1 MSVGVTVFSTLQ
13 ENPVNPFRTMGSK
26 RLYSNQYSN
35 QSGTAEATAFVSFVN
50 KENEGFFVFILNITE
65 KKGFYVVMKL
75 NGSEILLECLL
86 EQGVDTVFGYPG
98 GSVLNI
104 YDALYKYSDKI
115 THILTAHEQ
124 GACHAAD
131 GYARSSGRTGVV
143 IATSG
148 PGATNL
154 VTGIATAYM
163 DSIPLVAI
171 TGNVPV
177 SLLGLDSF
185 QEVDIAGITMPVTKH
200 NYIVKDVRELA
211 DTVREAFYI
220 ANTGRKGPVLID
232 VPIDVQNAPV
242 RKFKYPDSVSMRT
255 YKPTVKGHIVQIKKV
270 IAELEKAKRPVICA
284 GGGVLLG
291 DAQKLLQEFSH
302 RHKIPVVTTMMGIGA
317 MQTEDPL
324 YFGMVGNNGAPCA
337 NRAMNEADMI
347 IMVGARVADR
357 AVNQPEIITKNKV
370 LVHMDVDPAEIGKNA
385 GPTIPLVGDAKHI
398 FSDMLEQELDGD
410 YSEWVVCLQEYEKTM
425 ADTRKP
431 DPAFVDPAEF
441 VRRLSDKMEQDAVYV
456 ADVGQNQIW
465 SCRNCKIR
473 EGSFLT
479 SGGMGTMGYSIPA
492 AMGAKLGAPGR
503 QVVAVCGDGS
513 FQMSMMEF
521 ATMRQYQ
528 VPVKIVVIANHYLG
542 MVREYQQN
550 TYKGRYSVVE
560 LGGGPDLEKLAQAY
574 GMDFI
579 RLEAPDKM
587 DEAIDAFLKD
597 EDAVLMECVI
607 NPMDTVK

>member
-1 MSVGVTVFSTLQ
+1 MNGAQAMVKCL
-13 ENPVNPFRTMGSK
+13 
-26 RLYSNQYSN
+26 
-35 QSGTAEATAFVSFVN
+35 
-50 KENEGFFVFILNITE
+50 ENEGVE
-65 KKGFYVVMKL
+65 M
-75 NGSEILLECLL
+75 
-86 EQGVDTVFGYPG
+86 VFGYPG
-98 GSVLNI
+98 VAICPFYDSLLDTDIKSVLI
-104 YDALYKYSDKI
+104 R
-115 THILTAHEQ
+115 TEQ
-124 GACHAAD
+124 NAAHAAS
-131 GYARSSGRTGVV
+131 GLARVTGKVGV
-143 IATSG
+143 CAVTSG

-154 VTGIATAYM
+154 ITGIATAFA
-163 DSIPLVAI
+163 DSIPLVCI
-171 TGNVPV
+171 TGQVNSELIGSDV
-177 SLLGLDSF
+177 F
-185 QEVDIAGITMPVTKH
+185 QEADITGAAESF
-200 NYIVKDVRELA
+200 VKYSYLVKNAEDIPQIFK
-211 DTVREAFYI
+211 EAFYI

-398 FSDMLEQELDGD
+398 FTDMLEQELDGD

-425 ADTRKP
+425 TDTRKP

-503 QVVAVCGDGS
+503 QVIAVCGDGS

-579 RLEAPDKM
+579 RLDAPDKM

-597 EDAVLMECVI
+597 EDAVLMECVV

>member
-1 MSVGVTVFSTLQ
+1 MNGAQAMVKCL
-13 ENPVNPFRTMGSK
+13 
-26 RLYSNQYSN
+26 
-35 QSGTAEATAFVSFVN
+35 
-50 KENEGFFVFILNITE
+50 ENEGVE
-65 KKGFYVVMKL
+65 M
-75 NGSEILLECLL
+75 
-86 EQGVDTVFGYPG
+86 VFGYPG
-98 GSVLNI
+98 VAICPFYDSLLDTDIKSVLI
-104 YDALYKYSDKI
+104 R
-115 THILTAHEQ
+115 TEQ
-124 GACHAAD
+124 NAAHAAS
-131 GYARSSGRTGVV
+131 GLARVTGKVGV
-143 IATSG
+143 CAVTSG

-154 VTGIATAYM
+154 ITGIATAFA
-163 DSIPLVAI
+163 DSIPLVCI
-171 TGNVPV
+171 TGQVNSELIGSDV
-177 SLLGLDSF
+177 F
-185 QEVDIAGITMPVTKH
+185 QEADITGAAESF
-200 NYIVKDVRELA
+200 VKYSYLVKNAEDIPQIFK
-211 DTVREAFYI
+211 EAFYI

-291 DAQKLLQEFSH
+291 DAQKLLREFSH

-398 FSDMLEQELDGD
+398 FSDMIEQELDGD

-425 ADTRKP
+425 TDTRKP

-492 AMGAKLGAPGR
+492 AMGAKLGVPGR

>member
-1 MSVGVTVFSTLQ
+1 MNGAQAMVKCL
-13 ENPVNPFRTMGSK
+13 
-26 RLYSNQYSN
+26 
-35 QSGTAEATAFVSFVN
+35 
-50 KENEGFFVFILNITE
+50 ENEGVE
-65 KKGFYVVMKL
+65 M
-75 NGSEILLECLL
+75 
-86 EQGVDTVFGYPG
+86 VFGYPG
-98 GSVLNI
+98 VAICPFYDSLLDTDIKSVLI
-104 YDALYKYSDKI
+104 R
-115 THILTAHEQ
+115 TEQ
-124 GACHAAD
+124 NAAHAAS
-131 GYARSSGRTGVV
+131 GLARVTGKVGV
-143 IATSG
+143 CAVTSG

-154 VTGIATAYM
+154 ITGIATAFA
-163 DSIPLVAI
+163 DSIPLVCI
-171 TGNVPV
+171 TGQVNSELIGSDV
-177 SLLGLDSF
+177 F
-185 QEVDIAGITMPVTKH
+185 QEADITGAAESF
-200 NYIVKDVRELA
+200 VKYSYLVKNAEDIPQIFK
-211 DTVREAFYI
+211 EAFYI

-291 DAQKLLQEFSH
+291 DAQKLLREFSH

-425 ADTRKP
+425 TDTRKP

-579 RLEAPDKM
+579 RLEAPGKM

>member
-1 MSVGVTVFSTLQ
+1 MNGAQAMVKCL
-13 ENPVNPFRTMGSK
+13 
-26 RLYSNQYSN
+26 
-35 QSGTAEATAFVSFVN
+35 
-50 KENEGFFVFILNITE
+50 ENEGVE
-65 KKGFYVVMKL
+65 M
-75 NGSEILLECLL
+75 
-86 EQGVDTVFGYPG
+86 VFGYPG
-98 GSVLNI
+98 VAICPFYDSLLDTDIKSVLI
-104 YDALYKYSDKI
+104 R
-115 THILTAHEQ
+115 TEQ
-124 GACHAAD
+124 NAAHAAS
-131 GYARSSGRTGVV
+131 GLARVTGKVGV
-143 IATSG
+143 CAVTSG

-154 VTGIATAYM
+154 ITGIATAFA
-163 DSIPLVAI
+163 DSIPLVCI
-171 TGNVPV
+171 TGQVNSELIGSDV
-177 SLLGLDSF
+177 F
-185 QEVDIAGITMPVTKH
+185 QEADITGAAESF
-200 NYIVKDVRELA
+200 VKYSYLVKNAEDIPQIFK
-211 DTVREAFYI
+211 EAFYI
-220 ANTGRKGPVLID
+220 ANTGRKGPVMIN

-291 DAQKLLQEFSH
+291 DAQKLLREFSH

-410 YSEWVVCLQEYEKTM
+410 YSEWVVWLQEYEKTM
-425 ADTRKP
+425 TDTRKP

>member
-1 MSVGVTVFSTLQ
+1 MNGAQAMVKCL
-13 ENPVNPFRTMGSK
+13 
-26 RLYSNQYSN
+26 
-35 QSGTAEATAFVSFVN
+35 
-50 KENEGFFVFILNITE
+50 ENEGVE
-65 KKGFYVVMKL
+65 M
-75 NGSEILLECLL
+75 
-86 EQGVDTVFGYPG
+86 VFGYPG
-98 GSVLNI
+98 VAICPFYDSLLDTDIKSVLI
-104 YDALYKYSDKI
+104 R
-115 THILTAHEQ
+115 TEQ
-124 GACHAAD
+124 NAAHAAS
-131 GYARSSGRTGVV
+131 GLARVTGKVGV
-143 IATSG
+143 CAVTSG

-154 VTGIATAYM
+154 ITGIATAFA
-163 DSIPLVAI
+163 DSIPLVCI
-171 TGNVPV
+171 TGQVNSELIGSDV
-177 SLLGLDSF
+177 F
-185 QEVDIAGITMPVTKH
+185 QEADITGAAESF
-200 NYIVKDVRELA
+200 VKYSYLVKNAEDIPQICK
-211 DTVREAFYI
+211 EAFYI

-291 DAQKLLQEFSH
+291 DAQKLLREFSH

-587 DEAIDAFLKD
+587 DETIDAFLKD

>member
-1 MSVGVTVFSTLQ
+1 MNGAQAMVKCL
-13 ENPVNPFRTMGSK
+13 
-26 RLYSNQYSN
+26 
-35 QSGTAEATAFVSFVN
+35 
-50 KENEGFFVFILNITE
+50 ENEGVE
-65 KKGFYVVMKL
+65 M
-75 NGSEILLECLL
+75 
-86 EQGVDTVFGYPG
+86 VFGYPG
-98 GSVLNI
+98 VAICPFYDSLLDTDIKSVLI
-104 YDALYKYSDKI
+104 R
-115 THILTAHEQ
+115 TEQ
-124 GACHAAD
+124 NAAHAAS
-131 GYARSSGRTGVV
+131 GLARVTGKVGV
-143 IATSG
+143 CAVTSG

-154 VTGIATAYM
+154 ITGIATAFA
-163 DSIPLVAI
+163 DSIPLVCI
-171 TGNVPV
+171 TGQVNSELIGSDV
-177 SLLGLDSF
+177 F
-185 QEVDIAGITMPVTKH
+185 QEADITGAAESF
-200 NYIVKDVRELA
+200 VKYSYLVKNAEDIPQIFK
-211 DTVREAFYI
+211 EAFYI

-291 DAQKLLQEFSH
+291 DAQKLLREFSH

-425 ADTRKP
+425 TDTRKP

-574 GMDFI
+574 SMDFI

>member
-1 MSVGVTVFSTLQ
+1 MNGAQAMVKCL
-13 ENPVNPFRTMGSK
+13 
-26 RLYSNQYSN
+26 
-35 QSGTAEATAFVSFVN
+35 
-50 KENEGFFVFILNITE
+50 ENEGVE
-65 KKGFYVVMKL
+65 M
-75 NGSEILLECLL
+75 
-86 EQGVDTVFGYPG
+86 VFGYPG
-98 GSVLNI
+98 VAICPFYDSLLDTDIKSVLI
-104 YDALYKYSDKI
+104 R
-115 THILTAHEQ
+115 TEQ
-124 GACHAAD
+124 NAAHAAS
-131 GYARSSGRTGVV
+131 GLARVTGKVGV
-143 IATSG
+143 CAVTSG

-154 VTGIATAYM
+154 ITGIATAFA
-163 DSIPLVAI
+163 DSIPLVCI
-171 TGNVPV
+171 TGQVNSELIGSDV
-177 SLLGLDSF
+177 F
-185 QEVDIAGITMPVTKH
+185 QEADITGAAESF
-200 NYIVKDVRELA
+200 VKYSYLVKNAEDLPQIFK
-211 DTVREAFYI
+211 EAFYI

-291 DAQKLLQEFSH
+291 DAQKLLREFSH

-425 ADTRKP
+425 TDTRKP